1 MARSIALYHPS
12 AGVRPKHNPF
22 GKDVANVELFKAVL
36 RYADV
41 DRVDFLTGAQVAPA
55 DLVAGLVPGEALGAQ
70 VTTTHLLDQG
80 PPTAAGALVRG
91 VPELTDM
98 AWLRRQIGHERN
110 YSLVGMVHTLAPLA
124 MREMIAKSAVAPIQ
138 PWDALI
144 CTSPV
149 VQEQLVEMFDEWTGY
164 LADRYGGTKQIRP
177 HLPLLPL
184 GVEGSAFAA
193 LADRPDV
200 RAATREQM
208 GVGPD
213 DVVIMWVGRLS
224 FFEKAFPQPMFR
236 AAEEAAK
243 ATGAKVHFALVGWFP
258 NPAEHRA
265 MYEEAAR
272 AYAPTVAVHYLDGND
287 PAVVG
292 AMWAAGDIFLSL
304 VDNIQE
310 TFGITPLEAMAA
322 GMPVVASDWDGYR
335 FTVRDGIDGFLVRS
349 LGGPVGAGQGMVN
362 RHLHMGMTYQSYV
375 GSVAQHTAIHVGDA
389 AARIGELIASP
400 QLRAKMREAGRRR
413 IAETFDWKVVVGG
426 LQDLLAELEAIRLAA
441 PPEELKYK
449 RNPTKTEPFGAF
461 ARFATQVLA
470 PSTRISARPGV
481 TLADLE
487 QTRAIR
493 LDHFAGNWRASLED
507 SAAMLSRLLAE
518 GEMNVRDLIAP
529 FPPARQQL
537 LGMSLVWMC
546 KLGLLDWR

>member
-22 GKDVANVELFKAVL
+22 GKDVANVELFRAVL
-36 RYADV
+36 RYGDV
-41 DRVDFLTGAQVAPA
+41 DRVDFLTGAQVVAA
-55 DLVAGLVPGEALGAQ
+55 DLVAGLVPGEAVRAQ
-70 VTTTHLLDQG
+70 VATTHLLDQG

-98 AWLRRQIGHERN
+98 AWLRRQVGLEN
-110 YSLVGMVHTLAPLA
+110 TYSLVGMVHTLAPLA
-124 MREMIAKSAVAPIQ
+124 MREMIAKSAVAPMQ

-149 VQEQLVEMFDEWTGY
+149 VQASLVEMFDEWTGY

-213 DVVIMWVGRLS
+213 DVVIIWVGRLS

-243 ATGAKVHFALVGWFP
+243 ATGGKVHFALVGWFP
-258 NPAEHRA
+258 NPEDHRS
-265 MYEEAAR
+265 MYEEAAA
-272 AYAPTVAVHYLDGND
+272 AYAPSVAVHYLNGND
-287 PAVVG
+287 AALVG

-375 GSVAQHTAIHVGDA
+375 GSVAQHTAINVGDA

-400 QLRAKMREAGRRR
+400 ELRAKMREAGRKR
-413 IAETFDWKVVVGG
+413 IRETFDWKVVVAG
-426 LQDLLAELEAIRLAA
+426 LQELLAELEAIRLAA
-441 PPEELKYK
+441 QPEELKYK

-470 PSTRISARPGV
+470 PGTRVSARPGV

-487 QTRAIR
+487 RTQNIR
-493 LDHFAGNWRASLED
+493 LDHFAANWRASPQD
-507 SAAMLSRLLAE
+507 SAVMLGRLIAE
-518 GEMNVRDLIAP
+518 GELSVRDLVAP
-529 FPPARQQL
+529 FPNGRQQL
-537 LGMSLVWMC
+537 LGMSIVWMC

>member
-41 DRVDFLTGAQVAPA
+41 DRVDFLTGAQVSPA
-55 DLVAGLVPGEALGAQ
+55 DLVMGLTPGEVARPQ
-70 VTTTHLLDQG
+70 VTTTHLLDLG
-80 PPTAAGALVRG
+80 PAKDAGALVRG

-98 AWLRRQIGHERN
+98 AWLRRQVGLEN
-110 YSLVGMVHTLAPLA
+110 AYSLVGMVHTLAPPA
-124 MREMIAKSAVAPIQ
+124 MREMIAKAAVAPMQ

-149 VQEQLVEMFDEWTGY
+149 VQESLVEMFDEWTGY

-200 RAATREQM
+200 RAATREEM

-213 DVVIMWVGRLS
+213 DIVVMWVGRLS

-236 AAEEAAK
+236 AAEEAAR
-243 ATGAKVHFALVGWFP
+243 ASGVKVHFALVGWFP
-258 NPAEHRA
+258 DPALHRE
-265 MYEEAAR
+265 MYQETVQ
-272 AYAPTVAVHYLDGND
+272 AYAPSVSVHYLNGND
-287 PAVVG
+287 SDLVG
-292 AMWAAGDIFLSL
+292 RMWAAGDIFLSL

-335 FTVRDGIDGFLVRS
+335 FTIRDGIDGFLVRS
-349 LGGPVGAGQGMVN
+349 LGGPRGAGQGLLN
-362 RHLHMGMTYQSYV
+362 RHLHMGLTYQAYV
-375 GSVAQHTAIHVGDA
+375 GSVAQHTAINVGDA
-389 AARIGELIASP
+389 AARIADLIASP
-400 QLRAKMREAGRRR
+400 ELRAKMREAGRRR
-413 IAETFDWKVVVGG
+413 IRETFDWKVVVAG
-426 LQDLLAELEAIRLAA
+426 LQELLTELEAIRLAA
-441 PPEELKYK
+441 QPEELKYT
-449 RNPTKTEPFGAF
+449 RNPTKTEPYGAF
-461 ARFATQVLA
+461 ARFATSVLGA
-470 PSTRISARPGV
+470 GTRVVARPGI

-487 QTRAIR
+487 RTKTIR
-493 LDHFAGNWRASLED
+493 LDDYASGARASHDE
-507 SAAMLSRLLAE
+507 SVAMLTRLIAE
-518 GEMNVRDLIAP
+518 GELSVRELVAP
-529 FPPARQQL
+529 FPQNRQQL
-537 LGMSLVWMC
+537 LGMSIVWMC